1 MNEYA
6 HSHWHR
12 DISQTSNFIKIK
24 DNDKSIIKKNQSHI
38 YPGQHLCRT
47 VKNTIVINFLYLI
60 ICPYMIVLYCIY
72 LWLISFGCKMYNG
85 LGGCSEKY
93 KNTLL

>member
-24 DNDKSIIKKNQSHI
+24 DNDKSIIKKKSISYLSWPAFVQDSKKYNSNKFPLLN
-38 YPGQHLCRT
+38 YLSVYDCT
-47 VKNTIVINFLYLI
+47 VLYLFMANI
-60 ICPYMIVLYCIY
+60 F
-72 LWLISFGCKMYNG
+72 WL
-85 LGGCSEKY
+85 
-93 KNTLL
+93 